1 MYNVTVLAKI
11 FLTVMIGSA
20 SSVLTHSYKAVPRL
34 VVFDL
39 DMCMWSPEMYELSV
53 VPDGSSV
60 IKGKLNADG
69 HEGCIA
75 VKSGDHDQI
84 KLFPDALKILQKFH
98 EGKFGDE
105 MRIAAASSADTP
117 RAVQIG
123 RAAMDLLEVAPGV
136 TMRSV
141 FNKGWPEG
149 FEGNMQIGRS
159 PPLSSNKAE
168 THFPILREATG
179 IPYNKMI
186 FFDDC
191 NWGDHC
197 ANVERMCPGVVTMR
211 TPRGMQMNEFE
222 RCMELY
228 EKKEMTNIPSRED
241 T

>member
-1 MYNVTVLAKI
+1 MPMYTIGARAKTFLI
-11 FLTVMIGSA
+11 FIM
-20 SSVLTHSYKAVPRL
+20 SSVLSYSYKVVPRL

-53 VPDGSSV
+53 VPDASSV
-60 IKGKLNADG
+60 IKGNLADG
-69 HEGCIA
+69 QEGCIA
-75 VKSGDHDQI
+75 VTSGHDRI
-84 KLFPDALKILQKFH
+84 KLFPDALKILQEFY

-117 RAVQIG
+117 QAVQIG
-123 RAAMDLLEVAPGV
+123 RAAMDLLEVSPGV

-149 FEGNMQIGRS
+149 FEGNMQIGRT

-168 THFPILREATG
+168 THFPILRDSTG
-179 IPYNKMI
+179 IPFDKMI

-191 NWGDHC
+191 NWGNHC

-211 TPRGMQMNEFE
+211 TPRGLQMSEFR

-228 EKKEMTNIPSRED
+228 EKKEIEH
-241 T
+241 